1 MDFLQ
6 TAGFAIV
13 SALIC
18 LLLRQYRPEIAV
30 GAAVLC
36 GAILLTEI
44 LGAFLPVIQTLR
56 SLTAEAG
63 ISDGY
68 LQAVLK
74 ALGICYVA
82 QLASDACRDAG
93 QTAIAGKIEL
103 AAKAAVVVLAL
114 PMFTDAADTALGLL
128 R

>member
-6 TAGFAIV
+6 TAAFAIV

-36 GAILLTEI
+36 GAVLLTEI
-44 LGAFLPVIQTLR
+44 LHALVPVIETLHG
-56 SLTAEAG
+56 LTAKAG
-63 ISDGY
+63 ISDMY
-68 LQAVLK
+68 LQAILK

-93 QTAIAGKIEL
+93 QTAVAGKIEL
-103 AAKAAVVVLAL
+103 AAKAAVVVLSL
-114 PMFTDAADTALGLL
+114 PMFTEAAETAIGLL
-128 R
+128 C